1 MSQLTLGERI
11 RRGESAIARA
21 KDQGRAVPDWE
32 AHLEKLKCIAAEAPG
47 DDPKRLIEQVYLP
60 PRAWLVEEIKTESG
74 ELRAVKICS
83 AILEDHL
90 WLIVDRS
97 FIPIDG
103 LARYYAEEIASLA
116 DKTPE
121 Q

>member
-1 MSQLTLGERI
+1 MEI
-11 RRGESAIARA
+11 
-21 KDQGRAVPDWE
+21 
-32 AHLEKLKCIAAEAPG
+32 
-47 DDPKRLIEQVYLP
+47 KRLL
-60 PRAWLVEEIKTESG
+60 RMLRIKTESG

-121 Q
+121 QLKEIHKVKLTFPGCRVIQ